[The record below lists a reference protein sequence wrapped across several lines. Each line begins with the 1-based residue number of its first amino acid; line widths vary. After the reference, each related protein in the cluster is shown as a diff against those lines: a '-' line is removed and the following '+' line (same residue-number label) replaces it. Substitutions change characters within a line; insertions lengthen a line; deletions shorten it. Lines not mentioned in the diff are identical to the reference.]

1 MQKGLMQ
8 MIYTELTKK
17 AMRIAYDAHQGQF
30 DECGVPYV
38 FHPLHLAE
46 QMTDEKACCA
56 ALLHDVLEDTD
67 VTADNLR
74 EMGMPIDVVFAV
86 QLLTHEE
93 GVDYMDYVRKI
104 KPNAIAKAVKLA
116 DLAHN
121 SDLSR
126 LARVT
131 GEDMERNRKYVEAK
145 AILTE

>member
-1 MQKGLMQ
+1 

-17 AMRIAYDAHQGQF
+17 AMRIAYDAHMGQF

-46 QMTDEKACCA
+46 QMNTEKTCCA

-67 VTADNLR
+67 MTADQLR
-74 EMGMPIDVVFAV
+74 ELGMPIDVVFAV
-86 QLLTHEE
+86 QLLTHDPA
-93 GVDYMDYVRKI
+93 VDYMDYVRAI

-131 GEDMERNRKYVEAK
+131 GEDMERCRKYSEAR
-145 AILTE
+145 AILAE